1 VKARSDRE
9 TALVYGWHSV
19 TTMLRVA
26 PQRIVQLHVAVERKS
41 DARVQGL
48 IQKAEAASVPVVWVE
63 RSLLTKWIGHGR
75 HQGVVATLNPDARTV
90 TLEAVLPNSMEYP
103 NPAARQL
110 LTPPLYL
117 VLDGVTD
124 PHNLGACLRTADATG
139 VRAVIVPKDRSVGI
153 TPVVRK
159 VASGAAE
166 TVPVVFVTNLARAL
180 EQLKASGVWVVGLAG
195 EGDRWLATCDL
206 SGPLAL
212 VMGAEGEGLRPLTR
226 AHCDFLARLPMLGV
240 VESLNV
246 SVAAGVALYE
256 VVRRRFDRV

>member
-1 VKARSDRE
+1 
-9 TALVYGWHSV
+9 
-19 TTMLRVA
+19 MLRVA

-48 IQKAEAASVPVVWVE
+48 IQKAEAACVPVAWVD
-63 RSLLTKWIGHGR
+63 RASLTKLAGHGH
-75 HQGVVATLNPDARTV
+75 HQGIVATLDPDVQTI
-90 TLEAVLPNSMEYP
+90 TLDAVLPNSADYP
-103 NPAARQL
+103 NPVGRQL

-124 PHNLGACLRTADATG
+124 PHNLGACLRTADAAG

-180 EQLKASGVWVVGLAG
+180 EQLKASGIWVVGLAG
-195 EGDRWLATCDL
+195 EGDQWLLACDL

-212 VMGAEGEGLRPLTR
+212 VLGAEGEGLRQLTR
-226 AHCDFLARLPMLGV
+226 ERCDLLARLPMLGV

-256 VVRRRFDRV
+256 VVRRRFPVR